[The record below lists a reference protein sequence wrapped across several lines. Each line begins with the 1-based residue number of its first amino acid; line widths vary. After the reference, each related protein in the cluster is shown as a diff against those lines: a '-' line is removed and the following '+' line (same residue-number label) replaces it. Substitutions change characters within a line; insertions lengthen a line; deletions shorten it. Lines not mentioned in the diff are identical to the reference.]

1 MKRTTLSILG
11 CILAV
16 NMALAAEPS
25 AADQK
30 WITVVEKMVSEG
42 KSTIATPSKDRV
54 ELLKEWA
61 KNKGYS
67 IEVSSNDKGFQAAI
81 NTSRKLVSK

>member
-1 MKRTTLSILG
+1 MKRTTLAILG
-11 CILAV
+11 CILAL
-16 NMALAAEPS
+16 NMAFAAEPS

-42 KSTIATPSKDRV
+42 KNTISTPSKDRV

-67 IEVSSNDKGFQAAI
+67 IEVSSNNQGFQAAI